1 MTGKRAVRTS
11 IRSFSRRHE
20 WLAGAI
26 GAILLVGAGATSLNI
41 LQSHYLALQ
50 QMEAKRV
57 KHHLEL
63 HIDEARQQLKIFL
76 QQPASRW
83 QQQADLLLP
92 ALSDVYQLDD
102 QQQVHQVLKA
112 TSGSRIFAGFSFA
125 GSPIS
130 DALASSGGRSSGFTP
145 IFRGLE
151 DELSSLYIWQRVDG
165 NTYLARVQLS
175 HIQRFL
181 TDYSAFSGTPT
192 LLVKDNGVVLL
203 SGLESLSV
211 ATIDPWGSPTTTP
224 VKGGESAIKP
234 MQLGE
239 RSWLPVTSEQS
250 VLGARIVTLL
260 PADQLTQMR
269 QIISTACALLLLILV
284 LIINWKHRRL
294 CRHLFEPLA
303 QLAEQISVQEQ
314 RIRQGKRPEL
324 PAESPQRGTHSRLSE
339 LVALQVSFGRLL
351 ATIRQRDQALEQARA
366 RDRHHEERQRL
377 LLQNKLRSSLMAA
390 SIAHEINLPLATI
403 RLLCRQ
409 ASELFA
415 ANKSAMADEHLVSA
429 LSLQS
434 QKVSNVIEKMR
445 MLLLNIQTEHDIID
459 PQAVVRDACKSIQP
473 LIHEL
478 GGQLEICD
486 RLPEAGRVLQGDA
499 VQLQMAV
506 TNLLR
511 NGIEAAT
518 ERSGGKPRLRIS
530 VFTMIGELVIEVA
543 DNGPGFHFL
552 PSDETLLQSSKASGS
567 GLGLF
572 VVRTTVAHHQGRL
585 RFGRC
590 PRLGGARVRLLFP
603 LLEDTQRAPREVII
617 SASTAERSR
626 RSR

>member
-1 MTGKRAVRTS
+1 MKRAVRTS
-11 IRSFSRRHE
+11 IRSFSQRHE

-26 GAILLVGAGATSLNI
+26 GAILLVSAGATSLSV
-41 LQSHYLALQ
+41 LQGHYLALQ

-57 KHHLEL
+57 KHHLQL

-92 ALSDVYQLDD
+92 ALPDVYLLDD
-102 QQQVHQVLKA
+102 QQQVRRVIKA

-125 GSPIS
+125 GSPIN
-130 DALASSGGRSSGFTP
+130 DALASGSGRTNGFTP
-145 IFRGLE
+145 IIRGLE
-151 DELSSLYIWQRVDG
+151 DELTSLYIWQRVAG
-165 NTYLARVQLS
+165 NTVLARVQLS

-211 ATIDPWGSPTTTP
+211 ATIDPRVSPTTRP
-224 VKGGESAIKP
+224 VMQGDGAIKP

-260 PADQLTQMR
+260 PADQLMQMR
-269 QIISTACALLLLILV
+269 QIISTACILLLLILV

-294 CRHLFEPLA
+294 CRHLFTPLA
-303 QLAEQISVQEQ
+303 QLADQITAQEQ
-314 RIRQGKRPEL
+314 RIRQGERPEP
-324 PAESPQRGTHSRLSE
+324 PAESPLRGTHSRLSE
-339 LVALQVSFGRLL
+339 LVALQASFGRLL
-351 ATIRQRDQALEQARA
+351 ATIRQRDQALNQARE
-366 RDRHHEERQRL
+366 RDRRHEERQRQ

-409 ASELFA
+409 ASELLA
-415 ANKSAMADEHLVSA
+415 ANGDAMTNEHLVSA

-434 QKVSNVIEKMR
+434 QKVSNVIERMR

-459 PQAVVRDACKSIQP
+459 HQAVVRDACKSIQP
-473 LIHEL
+473 LVHEL
-478 GGQLEICD
+478 GGQLEICCL
-486 RLPEAGRVLQGDA
+486 LPEAGLVLEGDA

-518 ERSGGKPRLRIS
+518 ERSDGKPRLRIS
-530 VFTMIGELVIEVA
+530 VFTMVGELVIEVA

-552 PSDETLLQSSKASGS
+552 PSDETLLQTSKASGS

-590 PRLGGARVRLLFP
+590 PRLGGARVRLHLP
-603 LLEDTQRAPREVII
+603 LLKDTERATQGVIVPA
-617 SASTAERSR
+617 SAAELSSRSR
-626 RSR
+626 